1 MTKTKSVALALAT
14 TLVLLTHPRQAAADV
29 KLASLFTDHM
39 VLQREMKVPIWG
51 TAEPREEV
59 TVTISQQKFGAKVG
73 ADGKLDVTVDLAHQK
88 VGTVAGKD
96 GKWLLRLAPLKAGF
110 GPLEM
115 TITGKNTITL
125 KDILIGEVW
134 LCSGQSNMEFTVSK
148 AVKRFAGTIN
158 EQEEIAAA
166 KWPQIREF
174 TVKMSTQQTVQTA
187 VKGQWQVCS
196 PETVPAFS
204 AVGYFMARKLHQ
216 DLKVPV
222 GIINTS
228 YGASTA
234 QAWISKEMLS
244 SDPDLKQALDS
255 ARPKANDQHNPF
267 VLYNAM
273 LAPLIPYAIRG
284 AAWYQGE
291 SITTKGTGTY
301 GYLMRALIKDWRQ
314 RWNQGDFPFLVV
326 QLPNLQS
333 QNFTSV
339 REEQFRILEAPN
351 TFLTVNIDIGDPK
364 DVHPHNKQ
372 EFGRR
377 LALLAEREVYGQK
390 VISQG
395 PIFEG
400 MKIDGKEARLHFAS
414 ADGKLQVKGDKLLGF
429 EIAGPDGKY
438 QPADAK
444 IEGLD
449 VVVSNANVPTPTNVR
464 YAWEGWPTAT
474 LTNSAELPAWPFRTD
489 GYKVPRPGK
498 K

>member
-1 MTKTKSVALALAT
+1 MSNLKRCMVVPSVILVYLA
-14 TLVLLTHPRQAAADV
+14 VPRQVGADV
-29 KLASLFTDHM
+29 VPGSPFTEHM
-39 VLQREMKVPIWG
+39 VLQRDMEVPIWG
-51 TAEPREEV
+51 TAAPGEEV
-59 TVTISQQKFGAKVG
+59 TVSVAKQKVTGKAG
-73 ADGKLDVTVDLAHQK
+73 ADGK
-88 VGTVAGKD
+88 
-96 GKWLLRLAPLKAGF
+96 WLVRLAPLKSGG

-115 TITGKNTITL
+115 TITGKNTVTL
-125 KDILIGEVW
+125 KDILVGEVW

-158 EQEEIAAA
+158 EQEEIANA

-174 TVKMSTQQTVQTA
+174 TVKMSIKQTVQTS
-187 VKGQWQVCS
+187 VSGQWKVCT

-216 DLKVPV
+216 DLDVPV

-234 QAWISKEMLS
+234 QAWISKEMLE
-244 SDPDLKQALDS
+244 SDPNLKQALDS
-255 ARPKANDQHNPF
+255 ARTKADDQHNPF

-273 LAPLIPYAIRG
+273 LAPLIPYAVRG

-314 RWNQGDFPFLVV
+314 RWGQGDFPFLVV

-333 QNFTSV
+333 QNFTGV

-377 LALLAEREVYGQK
+377 LALLAEKEVYGKK
-390 VISQG
+390 VICQG
-395 PIFEG
+395 PIFAA
-400 MKIDGKEARLHFAS
+400 MKIEGNQARIRFSSEDGKLAIKGDRLQGFLIAG
-414 ADGKLQVKGDKLLGF
+414 ADGKF
-429 EIAGPDGKY
+429 

-444 IEGLD
+444 IEGMEVL
-449 VVVSNANVPTPTNVR
+449 VSSPGVAAPTSVR
-464 YAWEGWPTAT
+464 YAWEGWPIAT
-474 LTNSAELPAWPFRTD
+474 LTNSSGLPAWPFRTD
-489 GYKVPRPGK
+489 GYAVPARGK
-498 K
+498 

>member
-1 MTKTKSVALALAT
+1 MSNLRRCIAVPSVFLAFFAVT
-14 TLVLLTHPRQAAADV
+14 RPVAADI
-29 KLASLFTDHM
+29 KLGSLFTDHM
-39 VLQREMKVPIWG
+39 VVQRDMKVPVWG
-51 TAEPREEV
+51 TAAPGEEV
-59 TVTISQQKFGAKVG
+59 TVSLGKQKVSGKAG
-73 ADGKLDVTVDLAHQK
+73 EDGKWLVRLEPLKAGGGPLDM
-88 VGTVAGKD
+88 TVAGK
-96 GKWLLRLAPLKAGF
+96 
-110 GPLEM
+110 
-115 TITGKNTITL
+115 NSITL
-125 KDILIGEVW
+125 NDILVGEVW

-148 AVKRFAGTIN
+148 DVKRFAGTIN
-158 EQEEIAAA
+158 EKDEIATA

-174 TVKMSTQQTVQTA
+174 TVKMSIKQTVQNS
-187 VKGQWQVCS
+187 VSGNWRVCS

-216 DLKVPV
+216 DLNVPI

-234 QAWISKEMLS
+234 QAWISKEMLA
-244 SDPDLKQALDS
+244 SDPELKQALDS
-255 ARPKANDQHNPF
+255 ARPKADDQHNPF

-284 AAWYQGE
+284 TAWYQGE

-314 RWNQGDFPFLVV
+314 RWGQGDFPFLVV
-326 QLPNLQS
+326 QLPNLQT

-339 REEQFRILEAPN
+339 REEQFRILEAPS

-377 LALLAEREVYGQK
+377 IALLAEKEVYGQK

-395 PIFEG
+395 PIFAG
-400 MKIDGKEARLHFAS
+400 MKIDGDKARIHFTS
-414 ADGKLQVKGDKLLGF
+414 EDGKLVIKGDKLEGF
-429 EIAGPDGKY
+429 VIAGADSKF

-444 IEGLD
+444 IDGMD
-449 VVVSNANVPTPTNVR
+449 VIISSPKVAAPAIVR
-464 YAWEGWPTAT
+464 YAWDGWPIAT
-474 LTNSAELPAWPFRTD
+474 LTNSTGLPAWPFRTD
-489 GYKVPRPGK
+489 GYKVRAGGK